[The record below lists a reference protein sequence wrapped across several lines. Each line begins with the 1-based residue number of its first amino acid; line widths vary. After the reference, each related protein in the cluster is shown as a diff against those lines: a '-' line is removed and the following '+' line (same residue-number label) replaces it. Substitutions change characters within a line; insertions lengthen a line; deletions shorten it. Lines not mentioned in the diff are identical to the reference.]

1 MSIQVIEVKLKE
13 GTDEAAFISEFDSVS
28 EVTVKN
34 TIPDIPTL
42 LVMKIE
48 ESYLLSLIHI

>member
-48 ESYLLSLIHI
+48 